1 MMNDQLERST
11 MTDIKLK
18 EAVDLL
24 SDLARANSD
33 LSVVSVAYATVI
45 AQILEKDT
53 AMLDALHRAG
63 AAENSFEVLVE
74 HIAAERAW
82 VAELELQIDRSS
94 AQISE
99 KDAALRAALH
109 RSSIAE
115 NSLEASDNEV
125 AAGRYRIAELELKL
139 NQFAILTPK

>member
-1 MMNDQLERST
+1 

-45 AQILEKDT
+45 AQILEKD
-53 AMLDALHRAG
+53 AALLDALHRASV
-63 AAENSFEVLVE
+63 AEKSLEVLVE